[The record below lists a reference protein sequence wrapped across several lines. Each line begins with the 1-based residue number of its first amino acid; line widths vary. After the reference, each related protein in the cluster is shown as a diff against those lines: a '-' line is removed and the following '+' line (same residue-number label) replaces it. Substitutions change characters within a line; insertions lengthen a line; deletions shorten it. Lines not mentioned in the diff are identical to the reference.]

1 MKDSDDI
8 FSFFKT
14 NNLVNI
20 DAIDFEQ
27 NLKNRIGK
35 IDHIAEGYTES
46 ELEEQVSWSLKFH
59 WEYS

>member
-1 MKDSDDI
+1 MKDSHDI
-8 FSFFKT
+8 FPFFKT
-14 NNLVNI
+14 NNLVNV

-46 ELEEQVSWSLKFH
+46 ELEEQVNLRI
-59 WEYS
+59 